1 MLQNCGTCLGA
12 IRADTNSIA
21 CSGVCGK
28 RFHVDCVGISDLIL
42 ESIIS
47 VPGLSWNCDECCKKC
62 FSVDM
67 EELNRTLKLKYSEVI
82 ENLNGVFTDLKNDFL
97 KIAETKLLED
107 STTSTEKKPTYSDI
121 MMNKT
126 KPAIIIKPKNKEEKL
141 DKTKSVIS
149 SNINPVES
157 NIQISKVRNTKD
169 GGVLIGCSSSDE
181 TAKLKKLAE
190 EKLAVNYDIK
200 EVKGVLPRVKIV
212 GLSRNFSETDLS
224 ELFEFVVKTNSS
236 FLNLNSVC
244 NVVKVYP
251 TKNNEKIYQA
261 VIELDRA
268 TYENVI
274 KLDFIL
280 VGYDYCK
287 VYDAHE
293 VRRCFKC
300 SEFNH
305 SSKYCKQQRACPKC
319 SEDHDLKDCKSE
331 TLRCINCVKL
341 ERAEN
346 IELNKNHAVWDPRC
360 TVYKSTM
367 DTLKQ
372 NILAIA

>member
-1 MLQNCGTCLGA
+1 MLQNCGKCLGA
-12 IRADTNSIA
+12 IRVDTNSVA

-28 RFHVDCVGISDLIL
+28 RFHVTCVGISDSVF
-42 ESIIS
+42 ESLSS
-47 VPGLSWNCDECCKKC
+47 VPGLSWKCSDCSKKC

-67 EELNRTLKLKYSEVI
+67 EELNRTLKVKYSEVI
-82 ENLNGVFTDLKNDFL
+82 ENLNGVFADLKNDFL
-97 KIAETKLLED
+97 KIAETKLLCD
-107 STTSTEKKPTYSDI
+107 TTTPSEKKPTYSDI

-126 KPAIIIKPKNKEEKL
+126 KPAIIITPKDKGEKL

-149 SNINPVES
+149 SNLNPVES
-157 NIQISKVRNTKD
+157 NVQISKVRNTKH

-181 TAKLKKLAE
+181 TTKLKKIAE

-212 GLSRNFSETDLS
+212 GLSNNISETDLS
-224 ELFEFVVKTNSS
+224 ELFEFVVKTNSNS
-236 FLNLNSVC
+236 FNLNSIC

-251 TKNNEKIYQA
+251 TRKNEKIFQA
-261 VIELDRA
+261 VIELDRT
-268 TYENVI
+268 TYEHVI
-274 KLDFIL
+274 RLDFIL

-293 VRRCFKC
+293 LRRCFKC

-305 SSKYCKQQRACPKC
+305 SSRYCKKQRACPKC
-319 SEDHDLKDCKSE
+319 SEDHDLRDCKSE
-331 TLRCINCVKL
+331 ILHCMNCVKL
-341 ERAEN
+341 EKTLNAE
-346 IELNKNHAVWDPRC
+346 IDKNHAVWDPRC

-367 DTLKQ
+367 DALKQ
-372 NILAIA
+372 NILAIS